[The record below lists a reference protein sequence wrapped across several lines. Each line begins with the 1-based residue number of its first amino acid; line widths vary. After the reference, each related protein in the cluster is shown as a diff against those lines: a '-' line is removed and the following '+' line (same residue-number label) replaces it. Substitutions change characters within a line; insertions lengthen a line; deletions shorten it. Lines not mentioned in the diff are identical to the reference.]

1 MKICGISDI
10 HGNLLNNI
18 PECDVLCIAGDV
30 ITLNA
35 QRNFDASEYWW
46 KNRFVPWVMKLPCKK
61 VLVVPGNHDIYLE
74 YLYNKDR
81 WEEFCDYMAVITRGK
96 LHFLIDKTFE
106 YGEIKFYGTPWID
119 PIVFQEN
126 KWAFQVKDY
135 KKDNPY
141 SKIPN
146 CDVLITHDSPFK
158 NKHLNISAQ
167 NKCNYHLF
175 GHWHEGY
182 YEPLKGKYNCSRL
195 DDYYNFK
202 KKFEFPTINIKPM
215 KTEYRI
221 LIDYL
226 TSLLNEMIQGKYDD
240 SSIELIK
247 SKISLI
253 EAEEYKYLQEDTKF
267 VGPESVLNTEEWNES
282 SVITDI
288 NDNNEEY
295 VGDEK

>member
-74 YLYNKDR
+74 YLYNEDR
-81 WEEFCDYMAVITRGK
+81 WEEFCDYITVITRGK

-119 PIVFQEN
+119 PIIFQEN

-135 KKDNPY
+135 KEDNPY

-158 NKHLNISAQ
+158 NKHLNISTQ

-195 DDYYNFK
+195 DDYYSLK
-202 KKFEFPTINIKPM
+202 KKFEFPIINIEPM
-215 KTEYRI
+215 KETKYELLQKFAEEIKNNLVIKDLEDLEKSKNKIDEI
-221 LIDYL
+221 LIKFLD
-226 TSLLNEMIQGKYDD
+226 NPQDK
-240 SSIELIK
+240 
-247 SKISLI
+247 
-253 EAEEYKYLQEDTKF
+253 ED
-267 VGPESVLNTEEWNES
+267 EIEWNES

-288 NDNNEEY
+288 NDNNEEC
-295 VGDEK
+295 VDDEK

>member
-46 KNRFVPWVMKLPCKK
+46 KNRFVPWIMKLPCKK

-74 YLYNKDR
+74 YLYNEDR

-96 LHFLIDKTFE
+96 LYFLIDKTFE

-195 DDYYNFK
+195 DDYYSLK
-202 KKFEFPTINIKPM
+202 KKFEFPIINIEPM
-215 KTEYRI
+215 KETKYELLQKFAEEIKNNLIIEDLEDLEKSKNKIDEI
-221 LIDYL
+221 LIKFLD
-226 TSLLNEMIQGKYDD
+226 NPQDK
-240 SSIELIK
+240 
-247 SKISLI
+247 
-253 EAEEYKYLQEDTKF
+253 ED
-267 VGPESVLNTEEWNES
+267 EIEWNES
-282 SVITDI
+282 SIITDM
-288 NDNNEEY
+288 DGNNEEY
-295 VGDEK
+295 IDDEK

>member
-18 PECDVLCIAGDV
+18 PECDVLCVAGDV

-74 YLYNKDR
+74 YLYNEDK
-81 WEEFCDYMAVITRGK
+81 WKEFCDYMAVITKGK
-96 LHFLIDKTFE
+96 LHFLIDEIFE
-106 YGEIKFYGTPWID
+106 YGEIKFYGTPWIN

-135 KKDNPY
+135 KEDNPY
-141 SKIPN
+141 SKISN
-146 CDVLITHDSPFK
+146 CDVLITHDSPFE
-158 NKHLNISAQ
+158 NEQLNINTQ
-167 NKCNYHLF
+167 NKCRYHLF

-195 DDYYNFK
+195 DDCYSLK
-202 KKFEFPTINIKPM
+202 KKFEFPIINIEPM
-215 KTEYRI
+215 KETKYELLQKFAEEIKNNLIIEDLEDLEKSKNKIDEI
-221 LIDYL
+221 LIKFLDNPQDKEDEIEW
-226 TSLLNEMIQGKYDD
+226 SE
-240 SSIELIK
+240 SSI
-247 SKISLI
+247 
-253 EAEEYKYLQEDTKF
+253 
-267 VGPESVLNTEEWNES
+267 
-282 SVITDI
+282 ITDI
-288 NDNNEEY
+288 NDNPDEY
-295 VGDEK
+295 IDDEK

>member
-46 KNRFVPWVMKLPCKK
+46 KNRFVPWIMKLPCKK

-74 YLYNKDR
+74 YLYNEDR

-135 KKDNPY
+135 KETNPY

-146 CDVLITHDSPFK
+146 CNVLITHDSPFK

-195 DDYYNFK
+195 DNYYSLK
-202 KKFEFPTINIKPM
+202 KKFEFPIINIESM
-215 KTEYRI
+215 KETKYELLQKFAEEIKNNLIIEDLEDLEKSKNKIDEI
-221 LIDYL
+221 LIKFLD
-226 TSLLNEMIQGKYDD
+226 NPQDK
-240 SSIELIK
+240 
-247 SKISLI
+247 
-253 EAEEYKYLQEDTKF
+253 ED
-267 VGPESVLNTEEWNES
+267 EIEWNECFY
-282 SVITDI
+282 
-288 NDNNEEY
+288 NY
-295 VGDEK
+295 RY